1 MDFVHEFLGR
11 LYRRPVCKMAVMRAA
26 VLEPLKCLGIRQVK
40 VAHFASSVNQWL
52 VKLIKKGVQ
61 CHILTL
67 SVYPFIKLLG
77 VKYLL

>member
-1 MDFVHEFLGR
+1 MDFVNEFLGI
-11 LYRRPVCKMAVMRAA
+11 LYGSPECKMAVMRAA
-26 VLEPLKCLGIRQVK
+26 VLKPLKCLGIRQVK

-52 VKLIKKGVQ
+52 VKLIKKEVQ

-67 SVYPFIKLLG
+67 SLYAFIKLLG